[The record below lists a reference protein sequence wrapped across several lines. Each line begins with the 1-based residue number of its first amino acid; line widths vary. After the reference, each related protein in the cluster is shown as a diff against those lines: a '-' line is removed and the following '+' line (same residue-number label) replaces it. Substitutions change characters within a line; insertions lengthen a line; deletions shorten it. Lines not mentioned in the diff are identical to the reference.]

1 MQLKEK
7 TPDKWPNFVHLKQQY
22 DNLPKGAQADLRR
35 ARTPDNIAD
44 LPAYYRWLGSNPPS
58 ANMQRIAYF
67 MPFVV
72 QNPAAPSLGFQL
84 AANNIS
90 EMRMF
95 QMLRSEAPRDLEN
108 LRRLIIQAKPKLDW
122 QDFGK
127 TLYYWGPTSKR
138 RILHNYFTSVNK
150 AH

>member
-7 TPDKWPNFVHLKQQY
+7 TTDKLPNFVHLKQQY
-22 DNLPKGAQADLRR
+22 DDLPKGAQADLRR
-35 ARTPDNIAD
+35 VRTPDNIAD
-44 LPAYYRWLGSNPPS
+44 LPAYYRWLGSIPPS
-58 ANMQRIAYF
+58 ANMQRIAYL

-72 QNPAAPSLGFQL
+72 QNPETQSLGRQL
-84 AANNIS
+84 AASNIS

-122 QDFGK
+122 REFGK

-138 RILHNYFTSVNK
+138 RILHNFFTPAK
-150 AH
+150 